1 MSGRQS
7 SRPPLRCD
15 ACISILRASGTIGRN
30 RQSGKLERTYPSAL
44 LDPRSKIGPCT
55 GKSIP
60 PTEQRGPYCPMASSQ
75 MALTWGSS

>member
-7 SRPPLRCD
+7 LRPPLPCD

-44 LDPRSKIGPCT
+44 LDP
-55 GKSIP
+55 
-60 PTEQRGPYCPMASSQ
+60 
-75 MALTWGSS
+75 ALENWSLYG